1 MMLHTFTAMKSHL
14 EVCVLAV
21 MMLSLG
27 LWVRCDIPSSL
38 CGAYMEGDVNIAI
51 LSSIHSKVIN
61 LHKRT
66 RPQPFIC
73 TDFDLVTFL
82 QSLGAIFTI
91 EEINNSRLL
100 PGIKLGYKVCDPC
113 ASPTKALH
121 CVEHLLAIN
130 DSLPAL
136 SDYSDFRPPVK
147 ALLGERY
154 SELSIAIAKL
164 LSLYLC
170 PQVSTQSSAPVLS
183 DKLRYPSFMRV
194 IPSDIYQAQALVKL
208 ISHFS
213 WNWVGVVY
221 GDDDYGRAAYQ
232 SFVEES
238 AGKICADFEKMVPHY
253 LDHVD
258 IEKYIK
264 DAAKTIRESS
274 AKVVLLI
281 LKPQLVEKIFKE
293 MIQTN
298 TSRIWIASDAWSLYR
313 PLTKMNDINKVGKIF
328 GFSFTMGNIP
338 GFEDY
343 LRNLRP
349 TPGARNDYI
358 EEYKQQRLNC
368 SLWPSNCTVDDI
380 LYAVDHREAYGERVA
395 IYAIAHGLRT
405 LLKCD
410 ETACSGET
418 NFPPWKLVESM
429 RSVNFT
435 LDGNRYFFD
444 EHGDF
449 VDGYDLIMWKENGD
463 ERIIEVVGKFLLN
476 KGDVEIFSQ
485 YQSIN
490 NSLPLSKCSNSC
502 IPGYAKNQ
510 SKISCCYN
518 CVECPEGKYTDGYDL
533 PECLKCPDG
542 KWSLNGSSK
551 CEEYLEIYLAWSNSY
566 PIALLVATAI
576 GLALVFTSF
585 IIFSVHRYTTV
596 IKKAD
601 NTMSCFMLLGLTVS
615 FVSVIMFIGRPTVH
629 HCRAQQALYGLGF
642 TLCVSCILVKAYR
655 TFLAF
660 MAFDPDKQHQLK
672 KLYKP
677 VINLVLLTGAQG
689 LILLLWMTLGKS
701 PVPDIKWPG
710 SGLDKY
716 VVCDEGSIIGFGV
729 MHGYIALLAFICFF
743 LAFKGRK
750 VPHDFNE
757 TGVIIFSMLIHLF
770 VWLCFIPIYIERNKT
785 EQRHI
790 VQASA
795 ILVSNYGI
803 IFCHFVPKCYIV
815 LWELSEN
822 SRASIMGRLAG
833 GIKDD
838 AASDIN
844 IFHGGRNTPDSGI
857 NSPGVGPFVIEISA
871 IHKDVSSTI
880 KTEDFFNMDRGS
892 IDSTVSR
899 HVQLRQRHSTK

>member
-1 MMLHTFTAMKSHL
+1 MKSHI

-27 LWVRCDIPSSL
+27 LWVHCDIPSSL
-38 CGAYMEGDVNIAI
+38 YGSYMEGDVNIAI

-66 RPQPFIC
+66 RPEPFVC

-82 QSLGAIFTI
+82 QSLGAIFAI
-91 EEINNSRLL
+91 EEINNSMLL
-100 PGIKLGYKVCDPC
+100 PGIKLGYEICDPC

-147 ALLGERY
+147 AFLGERY

-170 PQVSTQSSAPVLS
+170 PQVSTSSSSPVLS

-194 IPSDIYQAQALVKL
+194 IPSDVYQAQALVKL
-208 ISHFS
+208 VSHFS

-232 SFVEES
+232 SFMQES
-238 AGKICADFEKMVPHY
+238 AGKICADFEKVVPHY

-258 IEKYIK
+258 VEKYIK

-281 LKPQLVEKIFKE
+281 LKPQLVEKLFKE

-298 TSRIWIASDAWSLYR
+298 TSRVWIASDAWAMYR

-328 GFSFTMGNIP
+328 GFSFSMGNIP

-349 TPGARNDYI
+349 TPGARNYYI
-358 EEYKQQRLNC
+358 EEYKQLRMNC

-380 LYAVDHREAYGERVA
+380 LYAVDQREAYRERVA
-395 IYAIAHGLRT
+395 IYAIAHGLRK

-449 VDGYDLIMWKENGD
+449 VDGYDLIMWKENDD
-463 ERIIEVVGKFLLN
+463 ERIIETVGKFLLK
-476 KGDVEIFSQ
+476 KGDVEIFSE

-490 NSLPLSKCSNSC
+490 NSLDSSRCSASC
-502 IPGYAKNQ
+502 EPGTVKNQ

-518 CVECPEGKYTDGYDL
+518 CVNCTEGNYTNGFDFPECLRCPEGL
-533 PECLKCPDG
+533 
-542 KWSLNGSSK
+542 WSTVRASK
-551 CEEYLEIYLAWSNSY
+551 CEKFKEIYLIWTESY
-566 PIALLVATAI
+566 PIALLAATAI
-576 GLALVFTSF
+576 GLVLVFTSF

-601 NTMSCFMLLGLTVS
+601 NTMSSFMLLGLTVS

-629 HCRAQQALYGLGF
+629 HCRAQQVLYGLGF

-660 MAFDPDKQHQLK
+660 MAFDPVKQHQLK

-701 PVPDIKWPG
+701 PVPVNKWPG
-710 SGLDKY
+710 TGLEKY

-795 ILVSNYGI
+795 ILASNYGI

-822 SRASIMGRLAG
+822 SRALIMGRLAG

-844 IFHGGRNTPDSGI
+844 IFHEAGRNTPDSGI

-880 KTEDFFNMDRGS
+880 KTEDFFNTDRGS
-892 IDSTVSR
+892 IDPTVSR
-899 HVQLRQRHSTK
+899 RVQVRQRHSTK

>member
-1 MMLHTFTAMKSHL
+1 MLSHL
-14 EVCVLAV
+14 DLRVLALL
-21 MMLSLG
+21 MLSSG

-66 RPQPFIC
+66 RPQPFVC
-73 TDFDLVTFL
+73 TDFDLIPFL
-82 QSLGAIFTI
+82 QSLGAIYTI
-91 EEINNSRLL
+91 EEINNSSLL
-100 PGIKLGYKVCDPC
+100 PGIKLGYEVCDSC

-121 CVEHLLAIN
+121 CVEHLLAVN
-130 DSLPAL
+130 GSLPAL

-147 ALLGERY
+147 VLLGERY

-170 PQVSTQSSAPVLS
+170 PQVSTASSAPVLS

-208 ISHFS
+208 MTHFS

-232 SFVEES
+232 SFVQQS
-238 AGKICADFEKMVPHY
+238 AGTICVDFEKTVTHY

-258 IEKYIK
+258 VEKYIK
-264 DAAKTIRESS
+264 DAAKSIRESR

-281 LKPQLVEKIFKE
+281 LKPQLVEKLFKE

-298 TSRIWIASDAWSLYR
+298 TSRVWIASDAWALYR
-313 PLTKMNDINKVGKIF
+313 PLTKMTDINKVGKIF

-338 GFEDY
+338 GFTDY

-349 TPGARNDYI
+349 TPGARNDFI
-358 EEYKQQRLNC
+358 EEYKQLRLNC
-368 SLWPSNCTVDDI
+368 SLWPRDCSTDDV
-380 LYAVDHREAYGERVA
+380 LYAVDLREAYMERLA

-405 LLKCD
+405 LLDCNH
-410 ETACSGET
+410 TACSGDN
-418 NFPPWKLVESM
+418 NFPPWKLLESM
-429 RSVNFT
+429 HSVNFT
-435 LDGNRYFFD
+435 LDGTRYFFD
-444 EHGDF
+444 ENGDF
-449 VDGYDLIMWKENGD
+449 VDGYDLIMWQEKDD
-463 ERIIEVVGKFLLN
+463 ERIIEIVGKFLLK
-476 KGDVEIFSQ
+476 KGDVEILSE

-490 NSLPLSKCSNSC
+490 ESLPLAKCSDPC
-502 IPGYAKNQ
+502 APGTAKNQ
-510 SKISCCYN
+510 SKIPCCYN
-518 CVECPEGKYTDGYDL
+518 CVVCAEGKYTNGYDF

-542 KWSLNGSSK
+542 KWSTPGASE
-551 CEEYLEIYLAWSNSY
+551 CEYFQEIFLVWNDSY
-566 PIALLVATAI
+566 PIALLVATVI
-576 GLALVFTSF
+576 GLILVFTSF
-585 IIFSVHRYTTV
+585 IIFNVHRNTTV
-596 IKKAD
+596 IRKAD
-601 NTMSCFMLLGLTVS
+601 NTMSCFMFLGLTVS
-615 FVSVIMFIGRPTVH
+615 FASVIMFIGRPNEH
-629 HCRAQQALYGLGF
+629 QCRAQQALYGLGF
-642 TLCVSCILVKAYR
+642 TLCVSCILVKAFR

-660 MAFDPDKQHQLK
+660 LAFDPDKQHQLK

-689 LILLLWMTLGKS
+689 IILLFWMTLGKS
-701 PVPDIKWPG
+701 PGPDIKWPET
-710 SGLDKY
+710 GLKIY
-716 VVCDEGSIIGFGV
+716 VVCDEGSIIGFVV

-757 TGVIIFSMLIHLF
+757 TGVIIFSILIHLF

-795 ILVSNYGI
+795 ILASNYGI
-803 IFCHFVPKCYIV
+803 IFCHFIPKCYIV

-822 SRASIMGRLAG
+822 SRASIMGRLARR
-833 GIKDD
+833 IREDT
-838 AASDIN
+838 ATAN
-844 IFHGGRNTPDSGI
+844 ITVLHEAGRTTPGVT
-857 NSPGVGPFVIEISA
+857 SPGVAPSVNEISV
-871 IHKDVSSTI
+871 ISKDVFSTNN
-880 KTEDFFNMDRGS
+880 TDDFLNMDRGGT
-892 IDSTVSR
+892 DPLVSR
-899 HVQLRQRHSTK
+899 HLPVTQRHTTR